1 MWNLSFF
8 MLFEK
13 CEYILTSY
21 CIFFK
26 KKKIIISS
34 CYSWEVQLFPGR
46 ITMFHLNRTYFIKFQ
61 TVFLIIQQ
69 TSVINFSHIIFK
81 QTQKSRCLAF
91 ICKTQLPLWNQIKM
105 NSGMK
110 LRPYE
115 NKNKTS
121 KQTNKKKCYWFYFC
135 RLLVWSFIYFS
146 LHLGRYTH
154 PFPPFYH
161 N

>member
-1 MWNLSFF
+1 
-8 MLFEK
+8 
-13 CEYILTSY
+13 
-21 CIFFK
+21 
-26 KKKIIISS
+26 
-34 CYSWEVQLFPGR
+34 
-46 ITMFHLNRTYFIKFQ
+46 MFHLNRTYFIKFQ

-121 KQTNKKKCYWFYFC
+121 KQTKKNMLLILFLQIVSLIIYIFFLASGKIYTSFPTILSQLTYSLGFCRGKKKTKRKITNLHDLVLWFIPMRWIGY
-135 RLLVWSFIYFS
+135 IY
-146 LHLGRYTH
+146 
-154 PFPPFYH
+154 
-161 N
+161 